1 MRPRHPIRRW
11 LAVQVVVL
19 AAVARAFRAGPVG
32 SQPGSFGYLKSSPYG
47 WMPWLV
53 LLSLPADGLLLAVAL
68 PAGWEA
74 VGWVLLGATAYL
86 FFWVVGV
93 GVTMRERPHR
103 VSTER
108 VELRNGVLG
117 AAVFEPAAIAG
128 VRLHPG
134 LAPGTP
140 AVRRYRREVGSMLTR
155 PGPFVE
161 VALGRPVTL
170 EGVASDRQV
179 SRVAVQ
185 ADDVEGL
192 RAALAAVAPTSEATP
207 RSVQGGQGGGGHG

>member
-32 SQPGSFGYLKSSPYG
+32 SQPGSFGYLKSSPYR

-74 VGWVLLGATAYL
+74 VGWVILAATVYL

-103 VSTER
+103 GSTER
-108 VELRNGVLG
+108 RAPERR
-117 AAVFEPAAIAG
+117 ARRRG
-128 VRLHPG
+128 VRAHGHRGSPVAPRAGAGGRRPRGAIGARSARCSRGPG
-134 LAPGTP
+134 
-140 AVRRYRREVGSMLTR
+140 RSSRSRS
-155 PGPFVE
+155 
-161 VALGRPVTL
+161 GRPVTL

-179 SRVAVQ
+179 SRGGA
-185 ADDVEGL
+185 G
-192 RAALAAVAPTSEATP
+192 RRRRGAA
-207 RSVQGGQGGGGHG
+207 GGAGGGRADPRRR